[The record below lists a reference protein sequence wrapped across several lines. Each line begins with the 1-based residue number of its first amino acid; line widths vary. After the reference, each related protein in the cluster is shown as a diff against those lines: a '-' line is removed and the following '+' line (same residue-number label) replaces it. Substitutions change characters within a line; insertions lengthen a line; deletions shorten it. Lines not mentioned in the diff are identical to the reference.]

1 MGDRQVLAI
10 RAEWLAPGRLA
21 ALVPRWSLL
30 ALGITLAGCAS
41 DDLPPAV
48 VEQLQQQKPVQPQAG
63 SPSDRLAA
71 PSTEATLSNR
81 LALRSVDDWSLSET
95 AEHALGRIGA
105 PAVPYLREKL
115 RYIDPDPNRQA
126 LVRQRAA
133 DVLAQIGPEARD
145 AVPDLTAALRDP
157 SADVRKSAAFALG
170 QIGPD
175 AAGAVAELLDV
186 MLEADA
192 AQRAF
197 RRGPEPVEYLPAP
210 D

>member
-1 MGDRQVLAI
+1 MDGDWVTGSSDR
-10 RAEWLAPGRLA
+10 RALISRLRWLGAALA
-21 ALVPRWSLL
+21 ALGTT
-30 ALGITLAGCAS
+30 LGGCAS

-48 VEQLQQQKPVQPQAG
+48 VEQLQQQAPVQPQAS
-63 SPSDRLAA
+63 SPSDRLLVPATGA
-71 PSTEATLSNR
+71 VPSTR
-81 LALRSVDDWSLSET
+81 LALRSVDDWTLSET

-115 RYIDPDPNRQA
+115 RQVDADPRRQA

-157 SADVRKSAAFALG
+157 SAEVRKSAAFALG

-186 MLEADA
+186 MLEAEA
-192 AQRAF
+192 AQRNSVS
-197 RRGPEPVEYLPAP
+197 GPQAVEYLPAP
-210 D
+210 E